1 MQNNINS
8 KYKIR
13 FVNSTKKITLR
24 SIFLNVFVCL
34 VILICYIYASLYF
47 GSISTN
53 YITNSKFYISFG
65 ITLSIFGILSILK
78 GKIHGFISGFFGE
91 LLYELAVYQ
100 IIYLHWCLIVAFFG
114 FLCGIYKYRA
124 SKYQKIKNILFTYLV
139 LIISSLL
146 TTILIIVLLKDNYLG
161 LKFFIQALI
170 SVIIPS
176 PLLLFLFDKALS
188 TEERHV
194 YVIPLTHHPISMMD
208 HTFYIKFGKVYTY
221 FCSRCSGV
229 IIGATIA
236 VIVIDLTEL
245 ILNVI
250 FPPEFALISCI
261 VLPIPGLIDWGTQ
274 RLLLRKSTTESRLF
288 TGFIIGMALYFMSLT
303 GRYYFFT
310 IFLLILYFSIFG
322 VLVYFGHKKEIK
334 NEMKLLNKDLD
345 ELHNSEAQ

>member
-1 MQNNINS
+1 MKNTINS

-65 ITLSIFGILSILK
+65 ITLSIFGILSLLK
-78 GKIHGFISGFFGE
+78 GKFHGFISGFFGE
-91 LLYELAVYQ
+91 LLYQLAVYKF
-100 IIYLHWCLIVAFFG
+100 IYLHWCLIVAIFG
-114 FLCGIYKYRA
+114 FLCGIYKFRPL
-124 SKYQKIKNILFTYLV
+124 KYLKIKNVLFTYLA

-146 TTILIIVLLKDNYLG
+146 TTILTIVFLKDNYLG
-161 LKFFIQALI
+161 LEFFIQMLI
-170 SVIIPS
+170 SVVLPS
-176 PLLLFLFDKALS
+176 PILLFLFDRAVS
-188 TEERHV
+188 TEERHG

-208 HTFYIKFGKVYTY
+208 HTFYIKFGKKYIY

-229 IIGATIA
+229 IIGAMVA
-236 VIVIDLTEL
+236 VVIVDLTEL

-250 FPPEFALISCI
+250 LPPEFALLSCI

-288 TGFIIGMALYFMSLT
+288 TGFIIGSALYFMSLT
-303 GRYYFFT
+303 ERYYIFT

-322 VLVYFGHKKEIK
+322 VLVYFGHKKE
-334 NEMKLLNKDLD
+334 MKLLNKDLN
-345 ELHNSEAQ
+345 ELSNPEDH